1 MNETGVLMEYGQI
14 LLGNTIN
21 SRSKFTAT
29 YISKNADDRY
39 ALHLLRYVF
48 EEILDWSPIVTRTF
62 LSGELIDMLKL
73 RVVANSI
80 QFPPELSP
88 KTDYFYYA
96 WRMYPEMVHITQ
108 RELTLNVYEKVLQ
121 GMLIKYPKGFFLK
134 LHGEINKAICLNYA
148 IEQYLHPGS
157 IEEIYKFFS
166 DKKKA
171 LQFLEK
177 YRLVDIYRE
186 QYSDPLDM
194 LHDCLNSFQKNALLY
209 QFYKF
214 NKSLKEEIRLGNKY
228 KQ

>member
-1 MNETGVLMEYGQI
+1 MNETGVLMEYEQI

-62 LSGELIDMLKL
+62 LSGGLIDMLKL

-166 DKKKA
+166 DKKRH
-171 LQFLEK
+171 FSSW
-177 YRLVDIYRE
+177 RNI
-186 QYSDPLDM
+186 
-194 LHDCLNSFQKNALLY
+194 
-209 QFYKF
+209 
-214 NKSLKEEIRLGNKY
+214 G
-228 KQ
+228 

>member
-1 MNETGVLMEYGQI
+1 MNETGVLMEYEQI

-96 WRMYPEMVHITQ
+96 S
-108 RELTLNVYEKVLQ
+108 LYESTNRKTRKLSLFLFVSR
-121 GMLIKYPKGFFLK
+121 GKY
-134 LHGEINKAICLNYA
+134 
-148 IEQYLHPGS
+148 GS
-157 IEEIYKFFS
+157 G
-166 DKKKA
+166 
-171 LQFLEK
+171 
-177 YRLVDIYRE
+177 
-186 QYSDPLDM
+186 
-194 LHDCLNSFQKNALLY
+194 LL
-209 QFYKF
+209 
-214 NKSLKEEIRLGNKY
+214 
-228 KQ
+228 

>member
-1 MNETGVLMEYGQI
+1 MNETGVLMEYEQI

-96 WRMYPEMVHITQ
+96 SSG
-108 RELTLNVYEKVLQ
+108 L
-121 GMLIKYPKGFFLK
+121 
-134 LHGEINKAICLNYA
+134 
-148 IEQYLHPGS
+148 
-157 IEEIYKFFS
+157 FS
-166 DKKKA
+166 
-171 LQFLEK
+171 
-177 YRLVDIYRE
+177 
-186 QYSDPLDM
+186 
-194 LHDCLNSFQKNALLY
+194 
-209 QFYKF
+209 
-214 NKSLKEEIRLGNKY
+214 
-228 KQ
+228 

>member
-1 MNETGVLMEYGQI
+1 MNETGVLMEYEQI

-96 WRMYPEMVHITQ
+96 CRT
-108 RELTLNVYEKVLQ
+108 
-121 GMLIKYPKGFFLK
+121 
-134 LHGEINKAICLNYA
+134 
-148 IEQYLHPGS
+148 IE
-157 IEEIYKFFS
+157 
-166 DKKKA
+166 
-171 LQFLEK
+171 
-177 YRLVDIYRE
+177 R
-186 QYSDPLDM
+186 
-194 LHDCLNSFQKNALLY
+194 
-209 QFYKF
+209 
-214 NKSLKEEIRLGNKY
+214 
-228 KQ
+228 